1 MQAFHASNFDE
12 ADLILNVI
20 LQGDISSADIIF
32 DLGMAYAKAS
42 RFKEAL
48 TVFSCLQPYKKGGAK
63 VPYNLGL
70 IHSIL
75 GKHELALE
83 AYDLALEIQPDDVEV
98 LINKGST
105 LNDIKNYAL
114 SLEVLE
120 NAIRIRSDIPEA
132 WSNKG
137 IALNNLNLCQ
147 ESLNAYS
154 EAIKLNP
161 DHYEAWSNKS
171 IPLSKLKKYAE
182 ALEACDRAL
191 SLKPE
196 YAEAWSN
203 KGITLTELKR
213 YDEAIAH
220 YDRALSLKPEYAE
233 AWSNKGVTLHDLKR
247 FDEAIAHFDKAL
259 SLKSDYHEALS
270 NKGVTLHE
278 LKRYDE
284 AIAHYDRALSLKPE
298 YAEAWSNKGITLT
311 ELKRYDEA
319 IAHYDRALSL
329 KKDMDWVAGDL
340 LHTKMKICSWLGLT
354 GSLQDVSK
362 KVKAKGRAAHP
373 FYLLALNDD
382 ASLHKNSSE
391 IYAQDKYPCNPILG
405 PIFKGPEKKKIRIG
419 YFSADFRSHAVSFL
433 TAELFELH
441 DKNRFEITAFS
452 FGADDK
458 SPIRLR
464 LSQAFNQFID
474 VRGKS
479 DQEVALLARELE
491 IDIAVDLGGHTNDSR
506 TGIFAYRAAPI
517 QVSYIGYLGTMGVEY
532 YDYLLADKIIIPSG
546 SEHLYAEKIAYLPSY
561 QVNDRKRKISDK
573 AFTRHELGLPATGF
587 VFCCF
592 NNNYKILPPTFNS
605 WMQILRAV
613 EGSVL
618 FLYAENQWAE
628 ANLKKEAEARGVDS
642 ARLVFGASI
651 PTDEYLA
658 RYRVCDLFLDTFPYN
673 AGTTASD
680 ALWAGLPVL
689 TLMGKSFASR
699 MAASLLN
706 AIGLP
711 RLITNTRDEYESLAI
726 ELGTN
731 PKMLAEIRL
740 KLVSNR
746 LTTPLFDAPL
756 FTKNLETA
764 YSEMYKG
771 YRAGLAPEYIYN
783 VYSR

>member
-203 KGITLTELKR
+203 KG
-213 YDEAIAH
+213 
-220 YDRALSLKPEYAE
+220 
-233 AWSNKGVTLHDLKR
+233 VTLHDLKR

-270 NKGVTLHE
+270 NKGVTLH
-278 LKRYDE
+278 
-284 AIAHYDRALSLKPE
+284 
-298 YAEAWSNKGITLT
+298 